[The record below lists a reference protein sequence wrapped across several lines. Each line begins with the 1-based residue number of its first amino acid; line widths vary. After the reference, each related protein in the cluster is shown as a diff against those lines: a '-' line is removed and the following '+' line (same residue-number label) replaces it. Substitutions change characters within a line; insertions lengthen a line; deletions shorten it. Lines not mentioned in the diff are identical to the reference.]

1 MFSVFFFLIAIGFG
15 VFTAKIADSKG
26 YSKIGFF
33 IYGIMSPII
42 SIIHCSILPDRTSGE
57 KGQYTDKALR
67 YNILSVLAFGYSIV
81 GIILSMALTYCKFS
95 YIIITYALF
104 VLMLVSILL
113 GRKYKFSIIVY
124 AACAIQALVG
134 LIDVLGMKNEF
145 GSDYSNYIDYSIK
158 TSIFSILYYLIF
170 IYIAYT
176 YGIKGKKNRIG
187 TFNALFILPAILKFA
202 ELIITMH
209 SIFTM
214 GKESFVNPGNL
225 FELIFSFVAFIF
237 LGLFYLE
244 DSRCIPE

>member
-1 MFSVFFFLIAIGFG
+1 M
-15 VFTAKIADSKG
+15 
-26 YSKIGFF
+26 
-33 IYGIMSPII
+33 
-42 SIIHCSILPDRTSGE
+42 ILTIRNL
-57 KGQYTDKALR
+57 KKKYDK
-67 YNILSVLAFGYSIV
+67 NVINN
-81 GIILSMALTYCKFS
+81 FS
-95 YIIITYALF
+95 Y
-104 VLMLVSILL
+104 S
-113 GRKYKFSIIVY
+113 FSSGNI
-124 AACAIQALVG
+124 
-134 LIDVLGMKNEF
+134 
-145 GSDYSNYIDYSIK
+145 
-158 TSIFSILYYLIF
+158 
-170 IYIAYT
+170 